1 MKFSLLELLG
11 GALLICA
18 WLVWGSNS
26 IGNVLV
32 HAEPHPPVG
41 FASAEATD
49 ETPLSD
55 EQLAETEEELDIAAV
70 MGAADPAAGEKVFG
84 KCKAC
89 HTVEQGGKNKVGPN
103 LWNVVGSDKATHEG
117 FAYSDALAELE
128 GDWSYENLYKFL
140 KAPKDYAPG
149 NKMTFGG
156 LKKSDDRA
164 DVIAYLRS
172 LSESPQPLP

>member
-1 MKFSLLELLG
+1 MKFSLLEMFG

-18 WLVWGSNS
+18 WLLWGANS
-26 IGNVLV
+26 IANLLV
-32 HAEPHPPVG
+32 SVDEHEPVG
-41 FASAEATD
+41 FGVAAVEQ

-55 EQLAETEEELDIAAV
+55 EQVTELEEELDIAAV

-89 HTVEQGGKNKVGPN
+89 HTVEQGGQNKVGPN
-103 LWNVVGSDKATHEG
+103 LWNVVGRDIAAADG
-117 FAYSDALAELE
+117 FSYSGAFTDLE
-128 GDWSYENLYKFL
+128 GDWTYEALYKFL

-156 LKKSDDRA
+156 LKKSEDRA
-164 DVIAYLRS
+164 DVIAYLRE
-172 LSESPQPLP
+172 LSDSPPPLP